1 MAEKRKILIA
11 DPDLATAR
19 ALKEA
24 LDDEFEILI
33 AKDGSRALELSV
45 LSYPDLILFH
55 RHCPLIG
62 ATQFLRIL
70 RTNPRTEE
78 VPLIVLSDQRLTAE
92 TPPGYLEGVL
102 VKPLNI
108 DDVRAH
114 IAAVFR
120 KVDTAKQVVEET
132 GAVSGSLDQVSM
144 ADLLQ
149 IFSVNRRSGCLQ
161 VSAGTQRE
169 AAEIFLH
176 DGRIEEA
183 TVGHARGEKALY
195 RLLSWS
201 GGRFS
206 FVPEQRATAVT
217 LNASTD
223 TLLME
228 GMRQGDELERMRDQI
243 PAPDVVLERLVAADG
258 LPEGLH
264 PVTAEI
270 FHLAEFY
277 PRMGDLTDRA
287 KATDLEVCIAV
298 RDLIDAKLLGVRE
311 GTAGPTG
318 RALLSSDEVLDL
330 RSRLR
335 RAGLSPTYLGSPRV
349 AVVAR
354 DADLLCQLG
363 VALAQLSEF
372 SAANL
377 QRLARLPFGGLGK
390 LRLDAGT
397 CVEFFAVPAEERLLP
412 LAFGMTAGT
421 VAAVVFGTAEIEAI
435 EPTLEVLERE
445 RRVALLFVR
454 RPTDPKV
461 TASGRRTV
469 LDLEDISE
477 ESTRRLVGVLFR
489 QVVGADLRG
498 VGL

>member
-1 MAEKRKILIA
+1 MAEKRRILIA
-11 DPDLATAR
+11 DPDIATVR
-19 ALKEA
+19 ALKGA
-24 LDDEFEILI
+24 LADDFEILT

-45 LSYPDLILFH
+45 LKYPDLILFH

-78 VPLIVLSDQRLTAE
+78 VPLIVLSEQRLAADA
-92 TPPGYLEGVL
+92 PPGYLEGVL
-102 VKPLNI
+102 VKPLNL
-108 DDVRAH
+108 DEVRAH
-114 IAAVFR
+114 ITSVFH

-161 VSAGTQRE
+161 VSGGTRSE

-176 DGRIEEA
+176 DGRIEDA
-183 TVGHARGEKALY
+183 TVGHARGAKALY
-195 RLLSWS
+195 RLLCWT

-206 FVPEQRATAVT
+206 FVPGQRATAVT

-228 GMRQGDELERMRDQI
+228 GMRQGDELERMRHET
-243 PAPDVVLERLVAADG
+243 PGPDAMLERLVAADG
-258 LPEGLH
+258 LPDGLH
-264 PVTAEI
+264 RVTAEI
-270 FHLAEFY
+270 FHLAEYY
-277 PRMGDLTDRA
+277 PRMLDLTDRA
-287 KATDLEVCIAV
+287 NATDLEVCVAV
-298 RDLIDAKLLGVRE
+298 RDLVDAQLLRVRE
-311 GTAGPTG
+311 GTARPVA

-335 RAGLSPTYLGSPRV
+335 RAGLAPTYLASPRV

-354 DADLLCQLG
+354 DAESIRQLG

-372 SAANL
+372 SASNL
-377 QRLARLPFGGLGK
+377 QRLSRVPFGGIGS
-390 LRLDAGT
+390 LRLDST
-397 CVEFFAVPAEERLLP
+397 TSVDFFAVPAEERLLP
-412 LAFGMTAGT
+412 LAFGMSAGT
-421 VAAVVFGTAEIEAI
+421 VAAVVVGTVGLEAI

-445 RRVALLFVR
+445 RRAALLFVR
-454 RPTDPKV
+454 RPVEPKL
-461 TASGRRTV
+461 APSGRRTV
-469 LDLEDISE
+469 LEVEDLSD
-477 ESTRRLVGVLFR
+477 ESTRRLVGVLFK
-489 QVVGADLRG
+489 QVAGTDLRG